1 MSRIIFFLWAE
12 PEGASGAPW
21 ICGRM
26 RAIRG
31 ASVMG
36 RTQQKSSLTD
46 QHAKRI
52 AAAIAK
58 GRPPA
63 FTPDLD
69 QYLEQSPREVFAAL
83 EGASLHMPPAGKDET
98 LAFGYLF
105 LLQAL
110 LERLRYRTDRGFLEA
125 SRLIADFQTEVAAQA
140 RAGRIDERMFAYL
153 AGALHQSK
161 IPASP
166 ELSAAFGRPLADG
179 DEDGPS
185 AADVTAALA
194 GLLQACG
201 GDPFAVIGAF
211 AEFGHA
217 MPGETRCTL
226 AAGLALSDAPGVRAA
241 AVLFLLDGDAE
252 VRRAAARALVQ
263 VAPSLSPTD
272 VRRLVTMRNW
282 RPEDERSA
290 VDAVIRKAREAGIE
304 SARWEAGSTEAILAS
319 TVDGAA
325 TQGFLLVS
333 PAARKKRLSSILTKA
348 CVADAWS
355 GEPETRRQID
365 AAIESTDMGAAMLPV
380 SRAYLDRVVA
390 HHLALGIER
399 GDVPP
404 PGLLQ

>member
-125 SRLIADFQTEVAAQA
+125 SRLIADFQAEVA
-140 RAGRIDERMFAYL
+140 
-153 AGALHQSK
+153 
-161 IPASP
+161 
-166 ELSAAFGRPLADG
+166 
-179 DEDGPS
+179 
-185 AADVTAALA
+185 AALA

-226 AAGLALSDAPGVRAA
+226 AAGLALSDAP
-241 AVLFLLDGDAE
+241 
-252 VRRAAARALVQ
+252 
-263 VAPSLSPTD
+263 
-272 VRRLVTMRNW
+272 
-282 RPEDERSA
+282 
-290 VDAVIRKAREAGIE
+290 
-304 SARWEAGSTEAILAS
+304 
-319 TVDGAA
+319 
-325 TQGFLLVS
+325 
-333 PAARKKRLSSILTKA
+333 
-348 CVADAWS
+348 
-355 GEPETRRQID
+355 
-365 AAIESTDMGAAMLPV
+365 
-380 SRAYLDRVVA
+380 
-390 HHLALGIER
+390 
-399 GDVPP
+399 
-404 PGLLQ
+404 